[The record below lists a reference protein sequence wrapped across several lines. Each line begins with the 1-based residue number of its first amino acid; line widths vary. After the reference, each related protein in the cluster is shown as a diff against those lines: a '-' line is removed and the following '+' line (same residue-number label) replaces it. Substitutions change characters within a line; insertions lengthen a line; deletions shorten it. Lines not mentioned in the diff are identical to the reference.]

1 MTEKEQQLRELICD
15 IGRNLFNKDY
25 VAANDGNISARLS
38 ENEILATPTATSKG
52 YLRPENIVKLDL
64 EGNILDSKEGVK
76 PSTEVKMHLRCYQK
90 MPQCHGVV
98 HAHPPYA
105 TAFAIKGEVLNKATM
120 PEVVIAM
127 PEIPLAH
134 YGCPSTEEVPD
145 SIEPYFNQSEAV
157 LLESHG
163 AITWG
168 KDLMSAYLNMERL
181 EYIAKLTYITRQL
194 DGERELSQERIDELI
209 KLRSFY
215 GMA

>member
-1 MTEKEQQLRELICD
+1 MTEQEKQLRMLICE
-15 IGRNLFNKDY
+15 IGNHLFNKDF

-38 ENEILATPTATSKG
+38 DNEILATPTATSKG
-52 YLRPENIVKLDL
+52 FLRPENIVKLDL
-64 EGNILDSKEGVK
+64 EGNILEAPPGVK

-90 MPQCHGVV
+90 MPQCNGVV

-127 PEIPLAH
+127 PEIPLAQ

-145 SIEPYFNQSEAV
+145 SIEPYFNRCEAV
-157 LLESHG
+157 LLENHG

-168 KDLMSAYLNMERL
+168 KDLTSAYLNMERL

-194 DGERELSQERIDELI
+194 QGERELPQERIDELI
-209 KLRSFY
+209 QLRAFY